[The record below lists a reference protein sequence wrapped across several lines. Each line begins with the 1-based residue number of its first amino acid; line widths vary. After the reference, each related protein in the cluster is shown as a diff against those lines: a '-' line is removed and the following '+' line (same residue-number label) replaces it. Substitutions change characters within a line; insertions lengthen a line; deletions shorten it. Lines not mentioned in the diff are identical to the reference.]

1 MGARSYV
8 CVCAY
13 VLVQYVQNITFH
25 LQQYFTQCVY
35 GLYSTQCVYGLYST
49 QCVYGLYSTQ
59 YVYGL
64 QNVLMSHIEKFM
76 QFMYIK
82 ICSGVGGTHSG
93 AGKGLLML
101 GVFGEH
107 DNNCYC

>member
-1 MGARSYV
+1 
-8 CVCAY
+8 
-13 VLVQYVQNITFH
+13 
-25 LQQYFTQCVY
+25 
-35 GLYSTQCVYGLYST
+35 
-49 QCVYGLYSTQ
+49 
-59 YVYGL
+59 
-64 QNVLMSHIEKFM
+64 MSHIEKFI

-82 ICSGVGGTHSG
+82 IFSGVGGTHSG